1 MFSHQFPARAKVCL
15 LLALAAP
22 GLRNQD
28 NGLDQA
34 LGRECSGDPMLTFAP
49 LVREQLLAL
58 SYLGP
63 GLMGPLVCGTDR
75 MLAWGVEEME
85 VQLSAPEKTCR
96 LLPELSSKFTWE
108 K

>member
-1 MFSHQFPARAKVCL
+1 MQGGPR
-15 LLALAAP
+15 
-22 GLRNQD
+22 
-28 NGLDQA
+28 
-34 LGRECSGDPMLTFAP
+34 
-49 LVREQLLAL
+49 VREQLLAL

-96 LLPELSSKFTWE
+96 LLPELSSKFTLE